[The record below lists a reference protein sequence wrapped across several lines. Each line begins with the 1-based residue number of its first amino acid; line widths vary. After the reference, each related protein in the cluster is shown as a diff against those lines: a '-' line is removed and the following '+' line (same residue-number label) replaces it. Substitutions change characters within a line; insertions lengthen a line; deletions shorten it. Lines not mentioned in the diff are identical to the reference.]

1 MILLGVNHIKNSAL
15 QADNVPDVEG
25 VCKKVFHISVGLSDA
40 AHNLSQLSL

>member
-1 MILLGVNHIKNSAL
+1 MGVNRIKNSAL
-15 QADNVPDVEG
+15 KADNVPDVEG